1 MTQCTISTERC
12 GGLCTGY
19 DGSKIW
25 DERKKINS
33 NIDCETCRD
42 KADHLET
49 FSHDVVNA
57 TLGKKIFDKTNW
69 DNYVKIVK
77 CANDSCKKEGRC

>member
-1 MTQCTISTERC
+1 MECSIKTERC
-12 GGLCTGY
+12 QGKCTGY

-25 DERKKINS
+25 DERKKVNKK
-33 NIDCETCRD
+33 IDCETCRD
-42 KADHLET
+42 KAEHLET

-57 TLGKKIFDKTNW
+57 TLGKPIFDKKNW
-69 DNYVKIVK
+69 DDYVSIVK